1 MFTSSGKEIYLVGGI
16 VRDIHAGL
24 NDIFDR
30 DLDFTTDATPDE
42 IKTII
47 QPIAE
52 MCGFRTTIWNNRSPN
67 KRKTIEITTH
77 RSESYVSESKASCPF
92 STDLQE
98 DLSRRISPST
108 AWLSILNLE
117 NLLIHSMG

>member
-1 MFTSSGKEIYLVGGI
+1 MNTEQVKNLWEFTSPLKECFTSSGKEIYLVGGI

-52 MCGFRTTIWNNRSPN
+52 N
-67 KRKTIEITTH
+67 
-77 RSESYVSESKASCPF
+77 V
-92 STDLQE
+92 
-98 DLSRRISPST
+98 
-108 AWLSILNLE
+108 WLSGQQFGTIGAQVN
-117 NLLIHSMG
+117 GKQ